1 MTHIRRATESDLP
14 AVIRLH
20 NQLDPGEPQI
30 SNADADRIFA
40 RINTYPDYAIYVAES
55 DEAAIVGT
63 FGLLVMDKLAHNGQP
78 SALVEDVVVDESLR
92 GQGIGRAMM
101 LFAMEYCR
109 TRGCYKLALSSNL
122 KRTEAHTFYETLGF
136 RKHGFSYAIDLG

>member
-1 MTHIRRATESDLP
+1 MIHIRRATESDLT

-20 NQLDPGEPQI
+20 NQLDPGDSQI
-30 SNADADRIFA
+30 SDADANRIFA

-55 DEAAIVGT
+55 DDGRIAGT
-63 FGLLVMDKLAHNGQP
+63 FGLIVMDKLAHNGKP

-92 GQGIGRAMM
+92 GHGIGREMM

-122 KRTEAHTFYETLGF
+122 KRVEAHGFYEALGF
-136 RKHGFSYAIDLG
+136 RKHGFSYAVGLG

>member
-14 AVIRLH
+14 AIIRLH
-20 NQLDPGEPQI
+20 NQLGADDSQI
-30 SNADADRIFA
+30 SDSDAHRIFA

-55 DEAAIVGT
+55 DDLAIVGT
-63 FGLLVMDKLAHNGQP
+63 FGLLVMDKLAHNGKP

-92 GQGIGRAMM
+92 GHGIGREMM

-109 TRGCYKLALSSNL
+109 ARGCYKLALSSNL
-122 KRTEAHTFYETLGF
+122 KRTEAHGFYETLGF
-136 RKHGFSYAIDLG
+136 RKHGFSYAVDLS

>member
-14 AVIRLH
+14 AIIRLH
-20 NQLDPGEPQI
+20 NQLDPNEPPT
-30 SNADADRIFA
+30 SDSDAHRIFA

-55 DEAAIVGT
+55 DDRAIVGT
-63 FGLLVMDKLAHNGQP
+63 FGLLVMDKLAHKCKP

-92 GQGIGRAMM
+92 GHGIGREMM

-109 TRGCYKLALSSNL
+109 ARGCYKLALSSNL
-122 KRTEAHTFYETLGF
+122 KRTEAHRFYETLGF
-136 RKHGFSYAIDLG
+136 RKHGFSYAVNL